1 LCRELPDN
9 ILTGELLPKFEEAA
23 AIKDSQLQEEQM
35 SALINQLPK
44 YNRILLSWLIVH
56 MEHVIEK
63 VTSTKSHEP
72 SQINT
77 SFDSFRNDT
86 TK

>member
-1 LCRELPDN
+1 M
-9 ILTGELLPKFEEAA
+9 TGELFPRFEEVA

-63 VTSTKSHEP
+63 VTLTKSHEP
-72 SQINT
+72 S
-77 SFDSFRNDT
+77 
-86 TK
+86 